1 MRTDALAGRLSQVR
15 AHLLFDDQKTFE
27 RSVLAF
33 IGLGLGAAVLT
44 NSFGRSPGYFAA
56 LLLAEVAILFAP
68 QVRGSDA
75 VSVLPVRF
83 VLSLV
88 GPALAA
94 FGDPAQGAVVA
105 AALFG
110 VTLTRDA
117 STRLKLLVPLGT
129 GLSMVWALAVANLY
143 DRWVLTA
150 VTNIA
155 RAGFIGTALGLLS
168 AMGVLMAH
176 LKWVD
181 PVEGKLW
188 SVPGAQKLNGLYQRC
203 RKALVLSPAPV
214 VARMLESVTLEAG
227 QLSQQLVTADAALA
241 KLDRAEAEKELEKV
255 RVLLETADGRS
266 REGLRSAELSWSD
279 ALEHMDALTTAR
291 ARLEAN
297 LLARTA
303 WLERAA
309 LGLETVHSS
318 ELGSLAERLATQRP
332 E

>member
-1 MRTDALAGRLSQVR
+1 MRTDALAVRLSQVR
-15 AHLLFDDQKTFE
+15 SHVLFDDRKTFE
-27 RSVLAF
+27 RSALAF
-33 IGLGLGAAVLT
+33 VGLGLSASVLT
-44 NSFGRSPGYFAA
+44 NSFGRSPGYLAA

-68 QVRGSDA
+68 QVRGSDS

-88 GPALAA
+88 GPALALL
-94 FGDPAQGAVVA
+94 GDPAQGAVVA

-117 STRLKLLVPLGT
+117 STRLKLLVPIAT

-143 DRWVLTA
+143 DRWVLGA
-150 VTNIA
+150 VSNLA
-155 RAGFIGTALGLLS
+155 RVGFIGAALGLLS

-188 SVPGAQKLNGLYQRC
+188 AVPGAQKLNGLYQRC
-203 RKALVLSPAPV
+203 RKALLLSPAPV

-227 QLSQQLVTADAALA
+227 QLSQQLAAADAALA
-241 KLDRAEAEKELEKV
+241 KLDRDEAKKELSKV
-255 RVLLETADGRS
+255 RELLETADGRS

-279 ALEHMDALTTAR
+279 ALEHMNALTSAR

-309 LGLETVHSS
+309 LGLETTHSGD
-318 ELGSLAERLATQRP
+318 LGHLAERLASQRP